1 MERQNRIW
9 FLDEARGLFILLMVL
24 HHAAYD
30 GVVLLG
36 WPLDFLFSGWF
47 GAVRTFFAGGFVL
60 ISGAACRLSRSNL
73 RRGCRCLLLAAG
85 LSLVTAFFV
94 PSQKIRFGVLHLLGC
109 AILLFALLKPL
120 LDRIPPFWGAAW
132 GLALF
137 LLCLPASKGFLRL
150 FSRQIALPDFLY
162 RNAFTAALGF
172 PGPDYFSADYF
183 PLIPWLFLFLAGTC
197 LGVPLAQRKG
207 PVWLYRRRSRF
218 LAAAGQ
224 KSLWIYLAHQPAFYL
239 LFFLTRR
246 YF

>member
-1 MERQNRIW
+1 MTQHNRIW
-9 FLDEARGLFILLMVL
+9 FLDEARGLFIILMVL

-30 GVVLLG
+30 GVFLLG

-85 LSLVTAFFV
+85 LSLVTAWLI
-94 PSQKIRFGVLHLLGC
+94 PTQKIQFGVLHLLGC
-109 AILLFALLKPL
+109 AMLLFALCRPL
-120 LDRIPPFWGAAW
+120 LDRIRPLWGAVL
-132 GLALF
+132 GLTLF
-137 LLCLPASKGFLRL
+137 FLCLPVPKGRLGLFSWQIILPGFLY
-150 FSRQIALPDFLY
+150 Q
-162 RNAFTAALGF
+162 NAFTAALGF

-183 PLIPWLFLFLAGTC
+183 PLIPWLFLFGAGTC

-207 PVWLYRRRSRF
+207 PAGLYRRHSRF
-218 LAAAGQ
+218 FAAAGR
-224 KSLWIYLAHQPAFYL
+224 KSLWIYLAHQPVLYL
-239 LFFLTRR
+239 VFFLSRQ